1 MSGIVN
7 NHMALSTLSKL
18 FPPAKRTG
26 RLIACGLLVSLVA
39 SYSYIQYYAQAICGH
54 LAIVMGARPIDDCL
68 KDPSVE
74 AALKARLAKI
84 KQIRDFAV
92 HELGLPD
99 NGSYRSYVDIGRPY
113 VAWNVIATTQ
123 LSLQPVEWCFPIAG
137 CVNYRG
143 YYSKDDA
150 VSYARKLQKAGYDV
164 HVSEVP
170 AYSTL
175 GWFNDPILSSF
186 VNYSEPQLARLIF
199 HELAHQALYAKG
211 DSQFNESFAVTV
223 AEEGVQRWIAKF
235 GAAGVQKKLAAYEKR
250 KTEFLALLMKYRE
263 RLADVYTSEKTVSE
277 KSFRKSQILRGLKG
291 EFGTLKVSWGGYS
304 GYDDWF
310 AQPLNNA
317 HLASIATYHDFVPG
331 FKALLRKQPNLQ
343 SFYVAARNLAG
354 LPKSLRDEQ
363 LTQLGEGDPL
373 TSPLKGREVGG
384 KDSLPLKKT
393 LG

>member
-1 MSGIVN
+1 
-7 NHMALSTLSKL
+7 
-18 FPPAKRTG
+18 
-26 RLIACGLLVSLVA
+26 
-39 SYSYIQYYAQAICGH
+39 
-54 LAIVMGARPIDDCL
+54 MGARPIDDCL

-74 AALKARLAKI
+74 STLKARLTKI

-99 NGSYRSYVDIGRPY
+99 NDSYRTYVDIGRPY

-143 YYSKDDA
+143 YYNKADA

-175 GWFNDPILSSF
+175 GWFDDPVLSSF

-199 HELAHQALYAKG
+199 HELAHQVLYAKG

-235 GAAGVQKKLAAYEKR
+235 GAAGVQKKLTAYEKR
-250 KTEFLALLMKYRE
+250 KTEFLALLMKYRA
-263 RLADVYTSEKTVSE
+263 RLADLYTSEKTMSE
-277 KSFRKSQILRGLKG
+277 KSARKSQILRGLKD

-343 SFYVAARNLAG
+343 SFYVTARSLAA

-363 LTQLGEGDPL
+363 LTQLGESDAL
-373 TSPLKGREVGG
+373 TSPLNGG
-384 KDSLPLKKT
+384 ESDSKSNSPLKKT
-393 LG
+393 VS

>member
-1 MSGIVN
+1 
-7 NHMALSTLSKL
+7 MA
-18 FPPAKRTG
+18 G
-26 RLIACGLLVSLVA
+26 GLLVSLLA
-39 SYSYIQYYAQAICGH
+39 SYSFVQYYAQAICGH

-74 AALKARLAKI
+74 VDLKVRLAKI

-99 NGSYRSYVDIGRPY
+99 NDSYRTYVDIGRPY

-143 YYSKDDA
+143 YYNKADA
-150 VSYARKLQKAGYDV
+150 VSYARTLQKAGYDV

-175 GWFNDPILSSF
+175 GWFNDPVLSSF
-186 VNYSEPQLARLIF
+186 VNYAEPQLARLIF
-199 HELAHQALYAKG
+199 HELAHQVLYAKG

-235 GAAGVQKKLAAYEKR
+235 GAAGVQKKLTAYEKR
-250 KTEFLALLMKYRE
+250 KTEFLTLLTKYRE
-263 RLADVYTSEKTVSE
+263 RLADLYTSEKSTSE
-277 KSFRKSQILRGLKG
+277 KRARKLQILHGLKD

-331 FKALLRKQPNLQ
+331 FKALLHKQPNLQ
-343 SFYVAARNLAG
+343 AFYVTARSLAA
-354 LPKSLRDEQ
+354 LPKPLRDEQ
-363 LTQLGEGDPL
+363 LTQLGESDPL
-373 TSPLKGREVGG
+373 TNPLKGGKNGG
-384 KDSLPLKKT
+384 ANPLHSKKAVS
-393 LG
+393 